1 MSWVYR
7 QMSAGMDPRTVIK
20 QIIPHETLIPDL
32 DDLTLWKLII
42 NIMCEPPPRSKLSHI
57 NTLADVLNLM
67 RTCKN
72 IVVLTGAGVC
82 ECSEICS
89 LSTLKW
95 RAFLKSKCQSTH
107 SICFG

>member
-89 LSTLKW
+89 LRLFKYSKMEG
-95 RAFLKSKCQSTH
+95 FLAK
-107 SICFG
+107 